1 MKEQAFMHKFIFTPG
16 VWQGEGQI
24 TFSMAED
31 ELVFKTRWTLA
42 PKEGERI
49 LLSQTI
55 EVDNVPDKMVNNFA
69 ISDMTASSFVIELEN
84 NLIGKVQ
91 GKGVVDEKTIAWEFR
106 NTPQQFEGFE
116 IYELQPDGSYKVR
129 AEFTAGEGLR
139 TYVKGTI
146 RAN

>member
-1 MKEQAFMHKFIFTPG
+1 MKEHLFIFTPG
-16 VWQGEGQI
+16 VWKGEGQI

-31 ELVFKTRWTLA
+31 ELIFATKWTLG
-42 PKEGERI
+42 PKEEDRI

-55 EVDNVPDKMVNNFA
+55 EVDNVSDKMVNNFA
-69 ISDMTASSFVIELEN
+69 ITDMTATSFLIDLEN

-91 GKGVVDEKTIAWEFR
+91 GKGIVDEKKIAWEFR

-116 IYELQPDGSYKVR
+116 VYELQPDGSYKVR

-146 RAN
+146 RPT